1 MSMSVLTPMPEPA
14 RRFEVFTGAGRRRTW
29 SAEEK
34 AAIVAESHTSGESV
48 CSVARRH
55 GLTPSQLFTWRRQ
68 ARRALRPPEASPVT
82 FVPAIVEA
90 PSEPPLSGALARR
103 SRRPRPVGSIELEIA
118 DVVIRIGAGAGEPQ
132 ITAVIR
138 AVKAAM

>member
-1 MSMSVLTPMPEPA
+1 MLMSVLTPMPEPA

-68 ARRALRPPEASPVT
+68 ARRALMPPETSPVT
-82 FVPAIVEA
+82 FVPAIIEA
-90 PSEPPLSGALARR
+90 PSEPRSSRDRARR
-103 SRRPRPVGSIELEIA
+103 SRRPRPVGGIEREVA
-118 DVVIRIGAGAGEPQ
+118 GVVVRVGVGASEAQ

-138 AVKAAM
+138 

>member
-68 ARRALRPPEASPVT
+68 ARRALMPPEASPIT

-90 PSEPPLSGALARR
+90 PSEPPSGAMARR
-103 SRRPRPVGSIELEIA
+103 SRRPRPVGGIELEIA
-118 DVVIRIGAGAGEPQ
+118 GVVIRIGAGAGEPQ